1 MGLNK
6 RSNVGQLIMQPQLC
20 LHVKQIYSYEP
31 IILFGGFLKFVLNTI
46 VHSSALKTQEKQTAV
61 WIDCCLFV
69 AEQPDHLRSALHGV
83 FSWLC
88 LLERVIVPALSVFYE
103 VY

>member
-1 MGLNK
+1 MNP
-6 RSNVGQLIMQPQLC
+6 S
-20 LHVKQIYSYEP
+20 
-31 IILFGGFLKFVLNTI
+31 FFVVAFSICFNAI
-46 VHSSALKTQEKQTAV
+46 VHSLAVKKQEKQTAL

-69 AEQPDHLRSALHGV
+69 GEKPDHLKSALHGV